1 MTLAKDIAR
10 ALGNGKEQKTGA
22 GWLTCCPVHGDKKP
36 SLSVKDTTDKNGNSD
51 IIVNCNAGCDFKA
64 VKDEIR
70 ERGLLPE
77 WEPGNGQR
85 KPRNGSKTSAGGG
98 KNNLPA
104 FIWSKSK
111 PDQEAAKVISKAF
124 AFRGIKLEEI
134 PPNMR
139 LNEYQGQRSIVCA
152 MQHPLETKAAEEPE
166 AVHMTLLNKEGHK
179 VRTQYH
185 GPKKGLAVLLYNEE
199 NRLII
204 GEGLETTL
212 SATQAMGYSGIV
224 CGDAGNMAAVNR
236 INDRFSKVYILVDS
250 DTKEKN
256 CTGQRAALEAAENMA
271 EANNKTPVFLVTPD
285 DSCFTD
291 HPLKKDFNDLPAEA
305 IKERF
310 TEAMEVSGE
319 LVEELKLHM
328 EWKEPLPI
336 KDELPKVEP
345 MREDMIPDAFR
356 AWVTDAADRMQVPV
370 DYLVVPLLVVCG
382 SVVGTSCR
390 ISPKQLDDWSVV
402 PNLWGGI
409 VGPPSMMKSPALD
422 EAVNKTLG
430 GLEAESGQ
438 EFQKARSEYEI
449 NEMIAKAEQKKL
461 KDEITKAVKTRK
473 AGEDT
478 GRTPAELAADL
489 QKIQAK
495 KPVERRY
502 KTNDS
507 SIEKIVELLR
517 DNPRGLLYFRDELIA
532 LFRRMERAGN
542 EQDRAFMLEAWSG
555 HGCHTDDR
563 IGRGTVRAENI
574 CISLL
579 GSIQPDKISE
589 YLNRAVA
596 NGENDGFVQRLQL
609 MVYPDPV
616 KNWQYIDRRPDIE
629 AKNRGYNVIAALAEL
644 EVMPPE
650 PTDDKPFLR
659 FSGQGQVIF
668 QEWLTRL
675 QLEKL
680 ENENDHP
687 IILEHLAKYR
697 SLMPSLALIFHLIE
711 CTDKGRNPEPISKEA
726 ARTAAEWCN
735 YLESI
740 GISIF

>member
-1 MTLAKDIAR
+1 ML
-10 ALGNGKEQKTGA
+10 
-22 GWLTCCPVHGDKKP
+22 
-36 SLSVKDTTDKNGNSD
+36 
-51 IIVNCNAGCDFKA
+51 
-64 VKDEIR
+64 
-70 ERGLLPE
+70 
-77 WEPGNGQR
+77 PGND
-85 KPRNGSKTSAGGG
+85 SS
-98 KNNLPA
+98 
-104 FIWSKSK
+104 
-111 PDQEAAKVISKAF
+111 
-124 AFRGIKLEEI
+124 
-134 PPNMR
+134 R
-139 LNEYQGQRSIVCA
+139 LV
-152 MQHPLETKAAEEPE
+152 
-166 AVHMTLLNKEGHK
+166 
-179 VRTQYH
+179 
-185 GPKKGLAVLLYNEE
+185 
-199 NRLII
+199 I
-204 GEGLETTL
+204 GEGLETTF
-212 SATQAMGYSGIV
+212 SARQAMGYSGMV
-224 CGDAGNMAAVNR
+224 CGDAGNLAAVNR
-236 INDRFSKVYILVDS
+236 INDRFRKVYILVDS

-256 CTGQRAALEAAENMA
+256 CTGQRAALEAAENIA
-271 EANNKTPVFLVTPD
+271 QANNRASVFLVTPD

-291 HPLKKDFNDLPAEA
+291 QPLKKDFNDLSAEA
-305 IKERF
+305 IQERF
-310 TEAMEVSGE
+310 AQAAKVSGE
-319 LVEELKLHM
+319 LVEELKLNM

-336 KDELPKVEP
+336 KDELPQVEP
-345 MREDMIPDAFR
+345 MREDMIPESFR
-356 AWVTDAADRMQVPV
+356 AWVIEAADRMQVPV

-382 SVVGTSCR
+382 SVIGTSCR

-409 VGPPSMMKSPALD
+409 VGPPSMMKSPALN

-430 GLEAESGQ
+430 RLEAKSGKEYQ
-438 EFQKARSEYEI
+438 AAQDKYKADEMVAKAR
-449 NEMIAKAEQKKL
+449 QKKL
-461 KDEITKAVKTRK
+461 KGDIDKAVQHPKTTDK
-473 AGEDT
+473 SPE
-478 GRTPAELAADL
+478 ELAAEL
-489 QKIQAK
+489 QKIRTG

-542 EQDRAFMLEAWSG
+542 EQDRSFMLEAWSG
-555 HGCHTDDR
+555 DGCHVDDR

-579 GSIQPDKISE
+579 GSIQPDKIAE

-616 KNWQYIDRRPDIE
+616 KNWQYIDRKPDTE
-629 AKNRGYNVIAALAEL
+629 AKNRGYNVIEALAKL

-659 FSGQGQVIF
+659 FSEQGQVIF
-668 QEWLTRL
+668 QKWLTRL

-680 ENENDHP
+680 EDENDHP

-711 CTDKGRNPEPISKEA
+711 CVDMGRNPDPISKEA

-735 YLESI
+735 YLESHARRI
-740 GISIF
+740 YSLALNPGKRGGETLAKKIKSRTLKDGFKLRDIQMKKWSLLSSRESIQDALDWLIEKHWIQETEPERSTAQGGRPPACSYRINPKIFSL